1 MYKYSLETCRTRK
14 LTQLIDLYFYCFIMY
29 TVHVFQRKYFI
40 EVFDFLFVTIS
51 KFISFVQQIQGIM
64 PGICRTLNQ
73 IYCRSTLFCF
83 NCISV
88 RVIIGNE
95 LNRSSSLF
103 LFLLLFASFLP
114 PKYLLPESCFSE
126 LLNAMQDRFLLFC
139 KHTHM
144 LFYRR
149 RPIQ

>member
-1 MYKYSLETCRTRK
+1 METCRTRK
-14 LTQLIDLYFYCFIMY
+14 LTQLIDLYFYCFVMY
-29 TVHVFQRKYFI
+29 TVNVFQLKYLLK
-40 EVFDFLFVTIS
+40 FL
-51 KFISFVQQIQGIM
+51 ISFLLQYQ
-64 PGICRTLNQ
+64 
-73 IYCRSTLFCF
+73 
-83 NCISV
+83 SV
-88 RVIIGNE
+88 LV
-95 LNRSSSLF
+95 LSSSSKESCQNFVEPLIRFIAVQLCFVLIVSLSESLSAMSLTGAVLF